1 MKTETR
7 KKHNKK
13 REDIVKSL
21 DEILA
26 SLNRIEDKLSTMI
39 GENPK
44 RLNED
49 LSIRENLRSL
59 NEDLSRGFLAYN
71 AAGEPVYVPYRNI
84 ATRCTNKVDELK
96 EDFKE
101 D

>member
-1 MKTETR
+1 MKTEKR
-7 KKHNKK
+7 ERHNKE

-26 SLNRIEDKLSTMI
+26 SLNRIEAKLYQMI
-39 GENPK
+39 GENPVG
-44 RLNED
+44 
-49 LSIRENLRSL
+49 ENPRRL

-71 AAGEPVYVPYRNI
+71 AAGEPVYVPYGNI
-84 ATRCTNKVDELK
+84 ATRCANQIDGIRD
-96 EDFKE
+96 DFKG

>member
-21 DEILA
+21 DEILV

-49 LSIRENLRSL
+49 LS
-59 NEDLSRGFLAYN
+59 RGFLAYN
-71 AAGEPVYVPYRNI
+71 SSGKPVFMPYEEVKTI
-84 ATRCTNKVDELK
+84 CTSKVEETK
-96 EDFKE
+96 ENFKE
-101 D
+101 N

>member
-26 SLNRIEDKLSTMI
+26 SLNRIEDKLSIMI

-44 RLNED
+44 R
-49 LSIRENLRSL
+49 L

-71 AAGEPVYVPYRNI
+71 AAGELVYVPYGNI
-84 ATRCTNKVDELK
+84 ATRCSNKVDGIR
-96 EDFKE
+96 EDFME